1 MTFGNMNSPW
11 ELTNS
16 QFISVLENQGVE
28 TVEITPMG
36 GDTNYRAYQV
46 TGILV
51 GEDQQ
56 EYVTYISNDDE
67 WNYVFDRINSLNH
80 DIYTSN
86 DVVWVFNPA
95 PSYSIGNVI
104 FIVLIIGGF
113 IFMFYFMMR
122 SGNNANRQ
130 AFDFGKS
137 RAQISKNEK
146 TTFKDVAGADEEKEE
161 LKEIIDFLKNPKRYI
176 ELGARIPKGI
186 LLVGPP
192 GTGKTLIARA
202 VAGEANVPFYFVSG
216 SDFLEM
222 FVGVG
227 ASRVRD
233 MFKVAKAHAPCILF
247 IDEIDAVGRQRGTG
261 LGGGHDERE
270 QTLNQLL
277 VEMDGFGHNSG
288 VIIIAATNRVDI
300 LDPALMRPGRFDR
313 QIYVGK
319 PDIKGREEILQVH
332 SRNKKINPEITF
344 KEIARRTPGFT
355 GADLEN
361 LMNEAALLAARENRT
376 QIELHHI
383 DEAVDRVLMGPA
395 KKSRVFSKKERNF
408 IAHHEAGHTV
418 VGLKL
423 ENASIVHKVT
433 IIPRGQAG
441 GYNLMLPEEEQAFLQ
456 TRQNLLE
463 IITGLLGGRVAEEVI
478 FGEISTGAHN
488 DLERATAIARAMIT
502 QFGMSDNLG
511 PVTYEKDTD
520 TVFLGRDYGKSKDFS
535 EAIATEIDK
544 EVRGIIHDCYGK
556 AKALIIEHI
565 ELLKTIAKYLLEV
578 ETLTKEDIDEIK
590 ASVDG
595 ADMVFVTCGLGGG
608 TGTGAS
614 PIVAEAARE
623 AGALTIAIVTIPFS
637 AEGSIRMQNA
647 EAGLKRLREVSDTVI
662 VVPNDRLLDAV
673 PNLPMQAAFKVAD
686 EVLMRSVKG
695 ITELITRPGLIN
707 LDFAD
712 VRTVMTNGGVAMIG
726 MGEAEGEEKARD
738 SVMKAL
744 RSPLLDVDV
753 SGLIFW

>member
-1 MTFGNMNSPW
+1 MATAKKPTGPMNNRTTQFLTILILIVIVITIFVSFGNMNSPR
-11 ELTNS
+11 ELTNT
-16 QFISVLENQGVE
+16 QFESILVNQGIE
-28 TVEITPMG
+28 TVEVTPVSG
-36 GDTNYRAYQV
+36 ETNYRAYRV
-46 TGILV
+46 SGTLSSDEEYITYFANDNELDSALEKIAILNN
-51 GEDQQ
+51 DTFPAND
-56 EYVTYISNDDE
+56 VTYTFVPASNY
-67 WNYVFDRINSLNH
+67 N
-80 DIYTSN
+80 
-86 DVVWVFNPA
+86 
-95 PSYSIGNVI
+95 IGNVI
-104 FIVLIIGGF
+104 FILLIIGGF

-137 RAQISKNEK
+137 RAKINKNTS

-161 LKEIIDFLKNPKRYI
+161 LQEIIDFLKNPKRYI
-176 ELGARIPKGI
+176 ELGARIPKGV

-202 VAGEANVPFYFVSG
+202 VAGEASVPFYFVSG

-233 MFKVAKAHAPCILF
+233 MFKTAKAHAPCILF

-319 PDIKGREEILQVH
+319 PDIKGREAILEVH
-332 SRNKKINPEITF
+332 ARNKKMNPEVTF

-361 LMNEAALLAARENRT
+361 LMNEAALLAAREKRS
-376 QIELHHI
+376 QIELNHI

-395 KKSRVFSKKERNF
+395 KKSRVFSKKERKF

-423 ENASIVHKVT
+423 ENANIVHKVT

-456 TRQNLLE
+456 TKQNLME
-463 IITGLLGGRVAEEVI
+463 MITGLLGGRVAEEI
-478 FGEISTGAHN
+478 MFNEISTGAHN

-502 QFGMSDNLG
+502 QYGMSDNLG
-511 PVTYEKDTD
+511 PITYEKEADK
-520 TVFLGRDYGKSKDFS
+520 VFLGRDYGKSNNFS

-544 EVRGIIHDCYGK
+544 EVRGIIHECYEN
-556 AKALIIEHI
+556 AKKLITANLD
-565 ELLKTIAKYLLEV
+565 LLKTIAKYLLEV
-578 ETLTKEDIDEIK
+578 ETLTKEDIDEI
-590 ASVDG
+590 AE
-595 ADMVFVTCGLGGG
+595 
-608 TGTGAS
+608 TGNLSRWDNVLAQELDEKQTES
-614 PIVAEAARE
+614 
-623 AGALTIAIVTIPFS
+623 
-637 AEGSIRMQNA
+637 
-647 EAGLKRLREVSDTVI
+647 KEV
-662 VVPNDRLLDAV
+662 
-673 PNLPMQAAFKVAD
+673 KH
-686 EVLMRSVKG
+686 
-695 ITELITRPGLIN
+695 
-707 LDFAD
+707 
-712 VRTVMTNGGVAMIG
+712 
-726 MGEAEGEEKARD
+726 
-738 SVMKAL
+738 
-744 RSPLLDVDV
+744 
-753 SGLIFW
+753 